1 MIDLVLDI
9 GIVADICLERG
20 THFTAALAAFEKAK
34 TEGTRIWLY
43 TGSVQAL
50 QYVLANRLR
59 RTSYSEQTLSL
70 SQSHELAR
78 RLIGRF
84 SESVH
89 WLAALA
95 EDGLVFNQSSPEDAQ
110 LVRAVARL
118 GEHALLLTRNEALL
132 KTCPQAVSPQSY
144 LERPWSDRSIEFIDL
159 RSQQDAIR
167 PGIEQSVHRVLH
179 HSGYILGLEVEILEK
194 RLAEYVGVEH
204 CLAVSSGTDALL
216 LALMAKNI
224 GPGDAVFIPAFT
236 FVATAEV
243 VVLLRATPIFVDID
257 ADSYLMDIQSLEG
270 AIVAAKAYGLTP
282 RAIIPVDLFGQPAPY
297 EAIQKLADTTD
308 LWVLADAAQ
317 SFGAS
322 RFGKRVGSLAPIT
335 VTSFFPSKPLGG
347 YGDGG
352 AIFTDDI
359 ALAHHLYSLRVHG
372 QGKDG
377 YENVNIGI
385 NGRLDTLQAA
395 ILLEKLKIF
404 DSEIRAR
411 QRIAERYHQGLKDV
425 AVTPVVADG
434 STSVW
439 AQYTIRIRDR
449 DPIATALKKQGIP
462 TAVYYPIPL
471 HRQSAYE
478 RFPHATGGL
487 EVSERLAREVL
498 SLPIHPYLEE
508 VIQDT
513 IITAVRK
520 AIIDAGC
527 GW

>member
-1 MIDLVLDI
+1 
-9 GIVADICLERG
+9 
-20 THFTAALAAFEKAK
+20 
-34 TEGTRIWLY
+34 
-43 TGSVQAL
+43 
-50 QYVLANRLR
+50 
-59 RTSYSEQTLSL
+59 
-70 SQSHELAR
+70 
-78 RLIGRF
+78 
-84 SESVH
+84 
-89 WLAALA
+89 
-95 EDGLVFNQSSPEDAQ
+95 
-110 LVRAVARL
+110 
-118 GEHALLLTRNEALL
+118 
-132 KTCPQAVSPQSY
+132 
-144 LERPWSDRSIEFIDL
+144 
-159 RSQQDAIR
+159 
-167 PGIEQSVHRVLH
+167 
-179 HSGYILGLEVEILEK
+179 
-194 RLAEYVGVEH
+194 
-204 CLAVSSGTDALL
+204 
-216 LALMAKNI
+216 MAKNI
-224 GPGDAVFIPAFT
+224 SPGDAVFIPSFT
-236 FVATAEV
+236 FAATAEV

-270 AIVAAKAYGLTP
+270 AVVAAKAHGLTP
-282 RAIIPVDLFGQPAPY
+282 RAVIPVDLFGQPAPY

-335 VTSFFPSKPLGG
+335 ATSFFPSKPLGG

-359 ALAHHLYSLRVHG
+359 TLIHHLYSLRVHG
-372 QGKDG
+372 QGKDS

-395 ILLEKLKIF
+395 ILLEKLKIL
-404 DSEIRAR
+404 DAEIRVR

-439 AQYTIRIRDR
+439 AQYTIRLRDR

-478 RFPHATGGL
+478 RFPHAAGGL

-508 VIQDT
+508 VIQDQ

-520 AIIDAGC
+520 AIIDAGRS
-527 GW
+527 W